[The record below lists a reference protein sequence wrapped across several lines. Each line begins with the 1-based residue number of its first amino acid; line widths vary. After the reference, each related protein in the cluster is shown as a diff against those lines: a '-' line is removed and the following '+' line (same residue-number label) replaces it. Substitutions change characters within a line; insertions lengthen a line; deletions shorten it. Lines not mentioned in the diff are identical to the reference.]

1 MTIMVMF
8 LVIRLVVLG
17 VVQGS
22 VLAHLGCPGIGG
34 GSRDGPGGGP
44 GDEPGGGPGG
54 GPGVGPGDGPGG
66 GPGDGPGGVPGSDT
80 SSDHGECL
88 MIVMHRVFVTV

>member
-22 VLAHLGCPGIGG
+22 VLAHLGCPGIDG

-44 GDEPGGGPGG
+44 GDGPGGGPGG
-54 GPGVGPGDGPGG
+54 GPGVGPGD
-66 GPGDGPGGVPGSDT
+66 VPGSDT